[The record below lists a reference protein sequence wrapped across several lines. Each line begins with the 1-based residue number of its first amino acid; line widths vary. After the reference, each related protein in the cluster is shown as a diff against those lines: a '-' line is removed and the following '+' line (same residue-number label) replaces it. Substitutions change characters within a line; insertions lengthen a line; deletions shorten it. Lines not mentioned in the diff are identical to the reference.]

1 VDAYK
6 VLVRNELTGETE
18 TVRTAMD
25 GICGAQAQVEA
36 LLHLF
41 KSKGWRKAVA
51 FQPELADGTLIA
63 ETA

>member
-6 VLVRNELTGETE
+6 VLVRNEMTGETE
-18 TVRTAMD
+18 IVRTAKD

-41 KSKGWRKAVA
+41 KNKGWRKAVA
-51 FQPELADGTLIA
+51 FQPEVADGTPIA
-63 ETA
+63 EPA

>member
-1 VDAYK
+1 MYHV
-6 VLVRNELTGETE
+6 VVRNELTGETE

-25 GICGAQAQVEA
+25 GMCGAQAQVEA

-41 KSKGWRKAVA
+41 KNKGWRKAIA
-51 FQPELADGTLIA
+51 FQPEVAERTLIA